1 MKNKK
6 FILSLVIL
14 TYIFSNIFI
23 FILLDNSKYNKT
35 YFICEKNVVLK
46 QNFSHSSID
55 NIVKTIVG
63 EIVQIANV
71 DVDTKT
77 NSITIR
83 STDKDICEQRVNTI
97 LKIVNKKIDNF
108 VLTVEKKKLIAD
120 TNVNLPLTMSFIT
133 ELAIV
138 ELNKKQNIEIINLE
152 VIHKESKTVEN
163 STYSIVIYVIFNFF
177 ITLLIITTYVY
188 YKNNKLFGLKLKR
201 K

>member
-46 QNFSHSSID
+46 QNFTHPSID
-55 NIVKTIVG
+55 NITGTILR
-63 EIVQIANV
+63 EITQIANV
-71 DVDTKT
+71 HADTNT
-77 NSITIR
+77 NAITIQAN
-83 STDKDICEQRVNTI
+83 DNGICEQRLDI
-97 LKIVNKKIDNF
+97 IKKITNKKVDNF
-108 VLTVEKKKLIAD
+108 ILTIERKKRIAD
-120 TNVNLPLTMSFIT
+120 KNIYLPLEGSFLT

-138 ELNKKQNIEIINLE
+138 ELNKKQNIEIIGLE
-152 VIHKESKTVEN
+152 VLNINSKTVDN
-163 STYSIVIYVIFNFF
+163 SIYSIVIYIIFNFF

>member
-46 QNFSHSSID
+46 QNFTHPSID
-55 NIVKTIVG
+55 NIIRTILR
-63 EIVQIANV
+63 EITQIANV
-71 DVDTKT
+71 HTDTNT
-77 NSITIR
+77 NAITIQAN
-83 STDKDICEQRVNTI
+83 DNGICEQRLDI
-97 LKIVNKKIDNF
+97 IKKITNKKVDNF
-108 VLTVEKKKLIAD
+108 ILTIERKKRIAD
-120 TNVNLPLTMSFIT
+120 KNIYLPLEGSFLT

-138 ELNKKQNIEIINLE
+138 ELNKKQNIEIIGLE
-152 VIHKESKTVEN
+152 VLNINSKTIDN
-163 STYSIVIYVIFNFF
+163 STYTIVIYVIFNFF